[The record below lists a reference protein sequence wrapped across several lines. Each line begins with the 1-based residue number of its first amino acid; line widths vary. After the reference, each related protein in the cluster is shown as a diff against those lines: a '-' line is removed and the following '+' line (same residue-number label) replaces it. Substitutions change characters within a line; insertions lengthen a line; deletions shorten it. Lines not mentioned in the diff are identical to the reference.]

1 MPGLL
6 EQTRASGRLADA
18 GPGGGVTE
26 VSAGKRSPVAEGAG
40 GCLPAERDFA
50 RRVFYVGVCQALGQR
65 PEKSSVFGGFWLW
78 AGLMEFTAV
87 VRLST
92 KGTTGGGA
100 GSPSPVRGSPARLPS
115 DWLGA
120 PRCPVGG
127 RLRNVGKRE
136 SEEVDCRLG
145 QEPGLCT
152 FLILLVA
159 RRR

>member
-1 MPGLL
+1 
-6 EQTRASGRLADA
+6 
-18 GPGGGVTE
+18 
-26 VSAGKRSPVAEGAG
+26 
-40 GCLPAERDFA
+40 
-50 RRVFYVGVCQALGQR
+50 
-65 PEKSSVFGGFWLW
+65 
-78 AGLMEFTAV
+78 MEFTAV
-87 VRLST
+87 VLLST

-127 RLRNVGKRE
+127 RLRNVEKRE

>member
-18 GPGGGVTE
+18 RPGGGVTE
-26 VSAGKRSPVAEGAG
+26 VSAGKRSLVEEGTG
-40 GCLPAERDFA
+40 GCLPAERDSA
-50 RRVFYVGVCQALGQR
+50 RRVFMWGCVRRWDSAPKKVL
-65 PEKSSVFGGFWLW
+65 SSVGFWLW
-78 AGLMEFTAV
+78 SGLMEFTAI
-87 VRLST
+87 VRLSA

-120 PRCPVGG
+120 RRCPVGG
-127 RLRNVGKRE
+127 RLRNVEKRE
-136 SEEVDCRLG
+136 SEEVDCRPG
-145 QEPGLCT
+145 QEPCLCT

>member
-1 MPGLL
+1 MPPEL
-6 EQTRASGRLADA
+6 
-18 GPGGGVTE
+18 
-26 VSAGKRSPVAEGAG
+26 
-40 GCLPAERDFA
+40 DFA
-50 RRVFYVGVCQALGQR
+50 RRVFMWGCVRHWDSAPKKVM
-65 PEKSSVFGGFWLW
+65 SSVCFWLW

-127 RLRNVGKRE
+127 RLRNVEKRE